1 MAIFVIALFLGRRSC
16 MELKMQGI
24 TKSFGANNVLKEVDF
39 SLKEG
44 EICALLGEN
53 GAGKSTLMNI
63 LGGVISADSG
73 EILLDGTKVHFAKPI
88 DSLNKGIAFIHQ
100 ELNLINDLAIYE
112 NMYIGREIKKGRFL
126 DAKTMIENT
135 AKIFKTLDI
144 NLDPKEMVGQL
155 DASYKQIVEISRAL
169 LMNASI
175 IIMDEPTT
183 SLTEP
188 EIKRVFNMMNT
199 LKDRGVSIIFI
210 SHKLKEVME
219 ICTNYTVLRDG
230 VMVASGSVSD
240 TNPHELA
247 TYMVGHEVRNE
258 KLSRTIKLGD
268 EVLKCVDLS
277 FEDKFK
283 NINFTLKKGEILG
296 FTGLLGDGRSELFQT
311 VFGCNP
317 NYKGDIVV
325 SGEVVKMKSPS
336 VALKQGIGYVPRN
349 RKENAIIKDLSI
361 LENGTIV
368 TLKNYVKNLL
378 INTNFQS
385 ENFNKYSNE
394 LSIKMGSIDDLIT
407 SLSGGNQQKVMLAKW
422 LDSNPSVIV
431 FDNPTQ
437 GVDVGAKEEIYDII
451 LKLSESGVGIII
463 LSSEASEIIKIC
475 DRSFIMF
482 HGKIN
487 GELTSDEMSEQIIMS
502 YATGSK
508 NFGGEHGTN

>member
-1 MAIFVIALFLGRRSC
+1 

-24 TKSFGANNVLKEVDF
+24 TKSFGANNVLKSVDF

-44 EICALLGEN
+44 DICALLGEN

-63 LGGVISADSG
+63 LGGVINLDSG
-73 EILLDGTKVHFAKPI
+73 DILLDDEKMHFTKPI

-112 NMYIGREIKKGRFL
+112 NMYIGREIKKGKFL

-135 AKIFKTLDI
+135 AEIFKTLDI
-144 NLDPKEMVGQL
+144 DLDPKTLVGEL

-169 LMNASI
+169 IMNASI

-188 EIKRVFNMMNT
+188 EIQRVFTMMRN
-199 LKDRGVSIIFI
+199 LRERGVSIIFI
-210 SHKLKEVME
+210 SHKLREVME
-219 ICTNYTVLRDG
+219 VCTNYTVLRDG
-230 VMVASGSVSD
+230 TMVASGDVES

-247 TYMVGHEVRNE
+247 TFMVGHEVRNE
-258 KLSRTIKLGD
+258 KLSRNIKLGD
-268 EVLKCVDLS
+268 EILKCVNLS
-277 FEDKFK
+277 CENKFE
-283 NINFTLKKGEILG
+283 NINFSLKKGEILG

-317 NYKGDIVV
+317 NYTGDILV
-325 SGEVVKMKSPS
+325 SNQVVKMKNPPT
-336 VALKQGIGYVPRN
+336 ALKSGIGYVPRN
-349 RKENAIIKDLSI
+349 RKENAIIKDMSI
-361 LENGTIV
+361 LENGTMV
-368 TLKNYVKNLL
+368 TLKKYAKNLL
-378 INTNFQS
+378 INTNLQS
-385 ENFNKYSNE
+385 ETFNSYSQD

-407 SLSGGNQQKVMLAKW
+407 SLSGGNQQKVVLAKW
-422 LDSNPSVIV
+422 LDSNPNVII

-482 HGKIN
+482 HGKFN
-487 GELTSDEMSEQIIMS
+487 GELTSDEMSEQTIMS

-508 NFGGEHGTN
+508 IFGGEYGTN